1 MPSGPSSLRN
11 RSPGRPGASWV
22 PDMTPPSL
30 ASNRTGRNEEGPGAL
45 PAPSQTHRLTS
56 PDVLSHLLPLPR
68 PGHLHPPRGDQHSP
82 QDALLSHSKSPGGGH
97 LQLGPSSLICGDG
110 GLAPSTPPCPASRAF
125 ITLNQQRR
133 ANLCLHPYSVHSMGA
148 FYSRLFPQ
156 FFDRSW
162 AGYVVT
168 VLL

>member
-1 MPSGPSSLRN
+1 MRRGPELCRPLARPTASHPPTSFPTSYLCHGPDTSIHLAVISTHPGMRCSATPRAQDPGHLQTGPSSL
-11 RSPGRPGASWV
+11 
-22 PDMTPPSL
+22 T
-30 ASNRTGRNEEGPGAL
+30 
-45 PAPSQTHRLTS
+45 
-56 PDVLSHLLPLPR
+56 
-68 PGHLHPPRGDQHSP
+68 
-82 QDALLSHSKSPGGGH
+82 
-97 LQLGPSSLICGDG
+97 CGDG

-125 ITLNQQRR
+125 IALNQQRR